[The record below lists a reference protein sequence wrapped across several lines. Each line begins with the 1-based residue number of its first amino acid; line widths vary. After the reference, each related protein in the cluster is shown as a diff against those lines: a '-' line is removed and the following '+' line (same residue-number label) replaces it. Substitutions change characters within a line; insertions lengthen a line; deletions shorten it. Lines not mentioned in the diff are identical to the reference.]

1 MNPER
6 QGLARQL
13 FDDFVAM
20 YAGRDPRLLSRLSE
34 NFSGIAGSIDKLVKG
49 RAEGVEMTLRDF
61 AQIPEPLHIE
71 MLDFF
76 AQDIATDVLAV
87 TASFHIHLPQPN
99 PEFARETARLV
110 LLFRQENEDWMIAH
124 CSISVPYGVAQ
135 DHEAYPLNRMQ
146 QKRNELEALVS
157 ERTQA
162 LADANLRLQ
171 KLSET
176 DGLTGI
182 ANRRHFD
189 EHLAHEWARAQRTQ
203 VPLSLIMLD
212 VDRFKHFNDFYGHIA
227 GDACLQA
234 LSKVLEQAGA
244 RRDEDLAARYG
255 GEEFVVLLP
264 GLDAQA
270 ALRVAEHIQQA
281 ILTLAMPHADMPT
294 GMVTVSFG
302 VASVVPQRN
311 QESNTL
317 VQTADEA
324 MYRAKQAGRNRIE
337 LAS

>member
-1 MNPER
+1 MTPER
-6 QGLARQL
+6 HQLVRQL
-13 FDDFVAM
+13 FDDFVTM
-20 YAGRDPRLLSRLSE
+20 YAERDPRLVNRLSE
-34 NFSGIAGSIDKLVKG
+34 NFSGITGSIDKLVKG
-49 RAEGVEMTLRDF
+49 REAGVEMTLRDF
-61 AQIPEPLHIE
+61 AQIPEPLRIE
-71 MLDFF
+71 MLDYYP
-76 AQDIATDVLAV
+76 QDIATDVLAV

-99 PEFARETARLV
+99 PEFSRETARLV

-124 CSISVPYGVAQ
+124 CSISVTYVQAL
-135 DHEAYPLNRMQ
+135 DHEAYPLNRLQ
-146 QKRNELEALVS
+146 QKRNELEALVH
-157 ERTQA
+157 ERTQE
-162 LADANLRLQ
+162 LANANLRLQ
-171 KLSET
+171 KLSQT

-189 EHLAHEWARAQRTQ
+189 ERLAHEWARAQRTQ

-212 VDRFKHFNDFYGHIA
+212 VDRFKHFNDFYGHVA

-234 LSKVLEQAGA
+234 LSRVLEQAGA
-244 RRDEDLAARYG
+244 RRDEDIAARYG

-270 ALRVAEHIQQA
+270 AQRVAEHVQQA
-281 ILTLAMPHADMPT
+281 IWALAMPHADTAT
-294 GMVTVSFG
+294 GIVTVSFG

-337 LAS
+337 LAP